1 MLSTN
6 LIFPTPVDITF
17 TKIVILLTFSCYR
30 ILDLP
35 IKFLSAKLA
44 ILFLALCTEPVALYA
59 KNSFFFYYSFSTV
72 FKCVY
77 SCQLCRIFILVL
89 VWFKVGFLPFVHD
102 FRWDSIDIQILSY
115 VTELLLLAVCC
126 GCSSSSFYI
135 KIPNMWL

>member
-59 KNSFFFYYSFSTV
+59 KNSFFFTIHFEQFLNVFIVVNYVEYLYWFWSDSRLFFS
-72 FKCVY
+72 
-77 SCQLCRIFILVL
+77 
-89 VWFKVGFLPFVHD
+89 
-102 FRWDSIDIQILSY
+102 
-115 VTELLLLAVCC
+115 LLFMISGETL
-126 GCSSSSFYI
+126 
-135 KIPNMWL
+135 